1 MIQVKRRKRKDAQRK
16 GREGEDQQREYTG
29 KLKKFEDIAHVHMAH
44 LVPLVCTCQSL
55 QAFLR
60 TIP

>member
-1 MIQVKRRKRKDAQRK
+1 MPR
-16 GREGEDQQREYTG
+16 GRAEGEGNQQRVHKGE
-29 KLKKFEDIAHVHMAH
+29 LKKLEDIAHVYMTH